1 MSHFKDADA
10 TTSKA
15 MQTSLSTVKQ
25 LLTAAADVL
34 VQLIIAANDSN
45 GNREATR
52 LNMIINP
59 LELL

>member
-1 MSHFKDADA
+1 MSHFKDADV
-10 TTSKA
+10 TTLKA